1 MAPEKRRF
9 RTEKRKRGGTRQRPL
24 GQTGS
29 PLRLS
34 VYIIRKNIT
43 LSSVFSVCV
52 PSRACLGKTIFF
64 SIKWRKRFAF
74 SYLRACLAGAAPVHT
89 RAIKLFQLLTD
100 GQLAVPVAVD
110 VARQAKEAAAR
121 IREILAPAQHVIVP
135 HVRGRGGVGVVA
147 AAPEHVE

>member
-1 MAPEKRRF
+1 MAQQDALPTTPSTAFLNEAAVSAG
-9 RTEKRKRGGTRQRPL
+9 RGPPTACKKTDIPV
-24 GQTGS
+24 
-29 PLRLS
+29 LS
-34 VYIIRKNIT
+34 A
-43 LSSVFSVCV
+43 LSLCL
-52 PSRACLGKTIFF
+52 SRACLGKMNIF

-74 SYLRACLAGAAPVHT
+74 SHLRACLAGAAPVHT

-147 AAPEHVE
+147 AAPEPVE